1 MDWLENELRSL
12 PVDERLNLLVDAIKH
27 NQHAFNIQEDD
38 ALHSVIDMVATISN
52 VARLLSRANRFH
64 LSNLLMDASD
74 RVVHLPPKNEVE
86 NS

>member
-1 MDWLENELRSL
+1 MIWTGLKTSYEVCLSMRGSISWSTRS
-12 PVDERLNLLVDAIKH
+12 NTINTH
-27 NQHAFNIQEDD
+27 SIFSD